1 MRNTNLNKNN
11 LENIIIIKN
20 KNEDIFDNYSQI
32 RAKTSMNKSNVILDN
47 KEDLEKARKIMSYND
62 EELNNLEYEL
72 ALKLDTRSYCLY
84 YISLLKTKH
93 NLIFTFFNNND
104 YNSKLIKINIYFYS
118 VLLYITRQIL
128 FFLMITQC
136 IKYMKIKAI
145 LILYINFLK
154 LYTLFSFLL

>member
-11 LENIIIIKN
+11 LGNILLIKN
-20 KNEDIFDNYSQI
+20 KNDKDLSDNNCSQNS
-32 RAKTSMNKSNVILDN
+32 AKTNMNKSNILLDN
-47 KEDLEKARKIMSYND
+47 KEDLEKTRKIMSYND

-104 YNSKLIKINIYFYS
+104 YN
-118 VLLYITRQIL
+118 
-128 FFLMITQC
+128 
-136 IKYMKIKAI
+136 
-145 LILYINFLK
+145 
-154 LYTLFSFLL
+154 